1 VRSRHRLFAILAT
14 ILLEV
19 LLASHAGARTLSVPL
34 NIDGPRI
41 FVIVLVNDKHA
52 RLLLDTGA
60 GITLV
65 EPQFAKGTTEL
76 KRVEIEQL
84 AGISQASIRRLSV
97 TLGELTLKDLVV
109 GVLDMANVNR
119 QLGTSIDGVLGENI
133 LCRFRSVRINFNVSY
148 HGPEWLTGGPQG
160 TEASALEFL
169 ILAFMFLAFA
179 RVYPRL
185 EARPIAPGQK
195 LSGAQRT

>member
-109 GVLDMANVNR
+109 GVLDMTNVNR
-119 QLGTSIDGVLGENI
+119 RTGATMDGMLGEDI
-133 LCRFRSVRINFNVSY
+133 LCRFRSVRINFRDK
-148 HGPEWLTGGPQG
+148 T
-160 TEASALEFL
+160 LE
-169 ILAFMFLAFA
+169 
-179 RVYPRL
+179 L
-185 EARPIAPGQK
+185 ER
-195 LSGAQRT
+195 